1 MDRLGKLKMDQV
13 KERLFKILEMLLP
26 YTLYMYI
33 RALYCRIT
41 TKDKTKLYCNAYFYK
56 YRPFSRKKYYIIR
69 FPQPAYA
76 LFAAGR
82 GYIFAAEYATSK
94 GMIPL
99 IDIEYEDDF
108 EKGILGKKNLW
119 DGFFCQKSIKD
130 ILKEDATI
138 LVSAFDRNNIFLPE
152 TCIDINNCPTD
163 YYIHTIEENW
173 KNYYK
178 GVNKYIQ
185 KYWGFREEFLY
196 DLELKWKEICG
207 DEKNILGI
215 SLREEFSK
223 EFFLQLESDEAR
235 AVYKEHPLGPDIG
248 EIIEIVEDYLENWK
262 CGKIFLATVFKE
274 SIEIF
279 EKRFP
284 GRIVYLDRIR
294 DTMQEKIARLSK
306 TWKEKASGKINKTY
320 DQIDK
325 INYQYTQETVLLSK
339 CTYLIGAKS
348 GATIAALAMNGGR
361 YKDIKILEDKR
372 NITRY

>member
-1 MDRLGKLKMDQV
+1 MDQV

-82 GYIFAAEYATSK
+82 GYIFAAEYAKSK

-138 LVSAFDRNNIFLPE
+138 LVSAFDRKNIFLEE
-152 TCIDINNCPTD
+152 TCIDINNCSTD
-163 YYIHTIEENW
+163 YNVHAVEKDW
-173 KNYYK
+173 KGYYK
-178 GVNKYIQ
+178 KVNKYIQ
-185 KYWGFREEFLY
+185 KYWKFREEFI
-196 DLELKWKEICG
+196 DDSEQKWKRICG
-207 DEKNILGI
+207 YEENVIGV
-215 SLREEFSK
+215 SLREDFTSEFYS
-223 EFFLQLESDEAR
+223 LLSDEAKE
-235 AVYKEHPLGPDIG
+235 VYKRHPQGPDMN
-248 EIIEIVEDYLENWK
+248 EIIELVVEYLEKWT
-262 CGKIFLATVFKE
+262 CRKIFLATVFKE
-274 SIEIF
+274 SVDIF

-284 GRIVYLDRIR
+284 GQVVYLERIR
-294 DTMQEKIARLSK
+294 DTIEEKVAKVNK

>member
-82 GYIFAAEYATSK
+82 GYIFAAEYAKSK

-99 IDIEYEDDF
+99 IDMEYEDVF
-108 EKGILGKKNLW
+108 ERELLGEKNLW
-119 DGFFCQKSIKD
+119 DNFFRQKSIKD
-130 ILKEDATI
+130 ILKEEATI
-138 LVSAFDRNNIFLPE
+138 LVSAFDRKNIFLEE
-152 TCIDINNCPTD
+152 TCIDINNCSTD
-163 YYIHTIEENW
+163 YNVHAVEKDW
-173 KNYYK
+173 KGYYK
-178 GVNKYIQ
+178 KVNKYIQ
-185 KYWGFREEFLY
+185 KYWKFREEFI
-196 DLELKWKEICG
+196 DDSEQKWKRICG
-207 DEKNILGI
+207 YEENVIGV
-215 SLREEFSK
+215 SLREDFTSEFYS
-223 EFFLQLESDEAR
+223 LLSDEAKE
-235 AVYKEHPLGPDIG
+235 VYKRHPQGPDMN
-248 EIIEIVEDYLENWK
+248 EIIELVVEYLEKWT
-262 CGKIFLATVFKE
+262 CRKIFLATVFKE
-274 SIEIF
+274 SVDIF

-284 GRIVYLDRIR
+284 GQVVYLERIR
-294 DTMQEKIARLSK
+294 DTIEEKVAKVNK

>member
-1 MDRLGKLKMDQV
+1 M
-13 KERLFKILEMLLP
+13 
-26 YTLYMYI
+26 
-33 RALYCRIT
+33 
-41 TKDKTKLYCNAYFYK
+41 
-56 YRPFSRKKYYIIR
+56 
-69 FPQPAYA
+69 
-76 LFAAGR
+76 
-82 GYIFAAEYATSK
+82 
-94 GMIPL
+94 
-99 IDIEYEDDF
+99 
-108 EKGILGKKNLW
+108 
-119 DGFFCQKSIKD
+119 
-130 ILKEDATI
+130 
-138 LVSAFDRNNIFLPE
+138 VSAFDRKNIFLPE

-215 SLREEFSK
+215 SLREVFSK

>member
-82 GYIFAAEYATSK
+82 GYIFAAEYAKSK

-138 LVSAFDRNNIFLPE
+138 LVSAFDRKNIFLEE
-152 TCIDINNCPTD
+152 TCIDINNCSTD
-163 YYIHTIEENW
+163 YNVHAVEKDW
-173 KNYYK
+173 KGYYK
-178 GVNKYIQ
+178 KVNKYIQ
-185 KYWGFREEFLY
+185 KYWKFREEFI
-196 DLELKWKEICG
+196 DDSEQKWKRICG
-207 DEKNILGI
+207 YEENVIGV
-215 SLREEFSK
+215 SLREDFTSEFYS
-223 EFFLQLESDEAR
+223 LLSDEAKE
-235 AVYKEHPLGPDIG
+235 VYKRHPQGPDMN
-248 EIIEIVEDYLENWK
+248 EIIELVVEYLEKWT
-262 CGKIFLATVFKE
+262 CRKIFLATVFKE
-274 SIEIF
+274 SVDIF

-284 GRIVYLDRIR
+284 GQVVYLERIR
-294 DTMQEKIARLSK
+294 DTIEEKVAKVNK